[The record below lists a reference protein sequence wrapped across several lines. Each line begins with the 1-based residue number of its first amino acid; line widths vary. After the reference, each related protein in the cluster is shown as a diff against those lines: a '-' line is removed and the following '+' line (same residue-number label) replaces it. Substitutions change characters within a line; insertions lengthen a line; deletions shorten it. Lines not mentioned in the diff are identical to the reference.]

1 MYSTACDITDTANDI
16 AAEGERVDL
25 ADLAAVSPYITQT
38 ALNEPVADPGS
49 EQGLA
54 ASGGSTRAPGAAAGS
69 AFRPEARVDS
79 QDGRPY
85 APLCCLAMTC

>member
-38 ALNEPVADPGS
+38 VRRFGNWTLNLTPA
-49 EQGLA
+49 
-54 ASGGSTRAPGAAAGS
+54 
-69 AFRPEARVDS
+69 
-79 QDGRPY
+79 
-85 APLCCLAMTC
+85 